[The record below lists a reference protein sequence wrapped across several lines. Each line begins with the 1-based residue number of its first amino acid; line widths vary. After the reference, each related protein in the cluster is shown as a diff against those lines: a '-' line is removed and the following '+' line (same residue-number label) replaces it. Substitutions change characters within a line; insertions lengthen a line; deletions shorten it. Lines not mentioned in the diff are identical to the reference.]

1 MHPVVHLDCNTAFL
15 DAIHGFL
22 HYNCLLIIA
31 SYPSISWK
39 PFSRFSRRNN
49 NFKFS
54 KRRIFSPPPMLEEIQ
69 LQFVSFINRHPEF
82 CGQSD
87 FFNLRGN
94 KGHQCYQRYYNT
106 LLFILSWPSR
116 VVFWK
121 QSLSDKS
128 LEISML
134 DLIKDIVTITG
145 CIVPFSSLK
154 QVSSKNLTCA
164 VSIAE
169 FTLNTAISGALII
182 DSISISHLSSNLY
195 SIFGSCWLQVPQ

>member
-39 PFSRFSRRNN
+39 PFSRLSRRNN

-134 DLIKDIVTITG
+134 DLIKDIFTITG

>member
-1 MHPVVHLDCNTAFL
+1 MHPVVHLDYNTAFL

-94 KGHQCYQRYYNT
+94 KGTNVIRGT
-106 LLFILSWPSR
+106 IILSCSFFPDH
-116 VVFWK
+116 
-121 QSLSDKS
+121 QELSF
-128 LEISML
+128 E
-134 DLIKDIVTITG
+134 
-145 CIVPFSSLK
+145 
-154 QVSSKNLTCA
+154 N
-164 VSIAE
+164 
-169 FTLNTAISGALII
+169 
-182 DSISISHLSSNLY
+182 NLY
-195 SIFGSCWLQVPQ
+195 QINP

>member
-22 HYNCLLIIA
+22 HYNCLLSIA

-54 KRRIFSPPPMLEEIQ
+54 KRRIFSSPPMLEEIQ

-106 LLFILSWPSR
+106 LLFILS
-116 VVFWK
+116 
-121 QSLSDKS
+121 
-128 LEISML
+128 
-134 DLIKDIVTITG
+134 
-145 CIVPFSSLK
+145 
-154 QVSSKNLTCA
+154 
-164 VSIAE
+164 
-169 FTLNTAISGALII
+169 
-182 DSISISHLSSNLY
+182 
-195 SIFGSCWLQVPQ
+195 

>member
-31 SYPSISWK
+31 SYPSISCK

-106 LLFILSWPSR
+106 LLFILS
-116 VVFWK
+116 
-121 QSLSDKS
+121 
-128 LEISML
+128 
-134 DLIKDIVTITG
+134 
-145 CIVPFSSLK
+145 
-154 QVSSKNLTCA
+154 
-164 VSIAE
+164 
-169 FTLNTAISGALII
+169 
-182 DSISISHLSSNLY
+182 
-195 SIFGSCWLQVPQ
+195 